1 MPHGINWHCCLLGVA
16 KVHISSDLTK
26 FISVF
31 IWKNGYYYLSLHSNV
46 AFMPRYFYYSDI
58 QTFLSESDD
67 QIFGKLAGRDEYD
80 SARTQK
86 NAWAEEIVVMKQVL
100 DAYKSESG
108 WIAFEYT
115 IPRIGKRIDVVLL
128 LRERVFVIEFKA
140 GEDEIKH
147 ADMDQV
153 LDYALD
159 LKNFHQGSADRMIVP
174 ILVPTENDQT
184 SEICRLSHYDDGIY
198 EPMVANKDSLCELIS
213 KVLEQDIPHINYN
226 VALQDW
232 VRSRY
237 APTPT
242 IVEAASALYTQ
253 HSVADITR
261 HEAEGEQLQRTTDY
275 VMQVIRETKARRG
288 KSICFVTGVPGAGKT
303 LVGLNVA
310 IQQSEQL
317 TDGKRDLAVYLS
329 GNGPLVA
336 VLTEALA
343 RDKQRQEEE
352 KGNRYY
358 ITAARREVSQ
368 FIQIIHRYRDQMLG
382 KLRTP
387 VRDGKIEIDPEKEL
401 RDKHAGYAEVE
412 NIAIF
417 DEAQRSWDQEHL
429 SGWLKRKKGFN
440 DFPMSEGEFLI
451 WSLDQRDDWAVIV
464 CLVGGGQEINTG
476 EAGIG
481 EWVRAMNETFP
492 DWKVYISNQLTDNE
506 YAEGQVA
513 EMLANHE
520 NVVFSPDLHLA
531 VSMRSYR
538 AESLSRMVHYL
549 LDGDAEKVR
558 EVYKDIKER
567 YPIVITRNL
576 DKAKAWLK
584 QKARGSRERYGLLVS
599 SKGYRLKPLAI
610 DVRCKPDTVHWF
622 LDDAND
628 VRSSLFL
635 EDAASEFDVQGLE
648 LDWTC
653 LVWDGDFR
661 YTDGGWDY
669 YEFNGGNRWNRIKKP
684 ERQAYQLNA
693 YRVLL
698 TRARQGMVICV
709 PEGDNA
715 DVTRLPEF
723 YDGTYEY
730 LTSLGFNEI

>member
-1 MPHGINWHCCLLGVA
+1 MA
-16 KVHISSDLTK
+16 
-26 FISVF
+26 
-31 IWKNGYYYLSLHSNV
+31 
-46 AFMPRYFYYSDI
+46 RYFYYSDI
-58 QTFLSESDD
+58 RSFLHESVEE
-67 QIFGKLAGRDEYD
+67 IFGKLSMNDEYD
-80 SARTQK
+80 TAATQK
-86 NAWAEEIVVMKQVL
+86 FAWEEEINTMKDVL
-100 DAYKSESG
+100 RTYQDEQG
-108 WIAFEYT
+108 WILFEYT

-128 LRERVFVIEFKA
+128 LRERIFAIEFKA
-140 GEDEIKH
+140 GQEDILH
-147 ADMDQV
+147 ADVDQV

-159 LKNFHQGSADRMIVP
+159 LKNFHQGSAERMIAP
-174 ILVPTENDQT
+174 ILVPTENDKVST
-184 SEICRLSHYDDGIY
+184 TCTLSHYDDGIY
-198 EPMVANKDSLCELIS
+198 EPMIANKEALGDIIGR
-213 KVLEQDIPHINYN
+213 VLRQVIPHTEYK
-226 VALQDW
+226 VALSDW

-237 APTPT
+237 EPTPT
-242 IVEAASALYTQ
+242 IVEAASALYNQ
-253 HSVADITR
+253 HSVEEITR
-261 HEAEGEQLQRTTDY
+261 HEAEGEQLERTTKY
-275 VMQVIRETKARRG
+275 VMQVIHETKERKG

-310 IQQSEQL
+310 IQQSEQV
-317 TDGKRDLAVYLS
+317 TNGKRDLAVYLS

-343 RDKQRQEEE
+343 RDKQRQEKE
-352 KGNRYY
+352 KGIRYN
-358 ITAARREVSQ
+358 ITTARREVSQ

-382 KLRTP
+382 KLKTP
-387 VRDGKIEIDPEKEL
+387 IRDGIVEIDPEKEL

-429 SGWLKRKKGFN
+429 ASWLKRKKGVN

-451 WSLDQRDDWAVIV
+451 WSLDQRQDWAVIV

-492 DWKVYISNQLTDNE
+492 DWKVYISNQLTEKE
-506 YAEGQVA
+506 YAEGQVE
-513 EMLANHE
+513 EMLKEHK
-520 NVVFSPDLHLA
+520 NVVFSDDLHLA
-531 VSMRSYR
+531 VSMRSFR

-549 LDGDAEKVR
+549 LDCDAKKVR
-558 EVYKDIKER
+558 ETYQEIKDR
-567 YPIVITRNL
+567 YPIVLTRDL
-576 DKAKAWLK
+576 EKAKDWLRER
-584 QKARGSRERYGLLVS
+584 ARGSERYGMLVS

-622 LDDAND
+622 LDDIDD

-653 LVWDGDFR
+653 LVWDADFR
-661 YTDGGWDY
+661 YNKGAWDF
-669 YEFNGGNRWNRIKKP
+669 YEFSGGSRWNKIKKE

-698 TRARQGMVICV
+698 TRARQGMIICV
-709 PEGDNA
+709 PEGNPEDH
-715 DVTRLPEF
+715 TRQPEF
-723 YDGTYEY
+723 YDSTYKY
-730 LTSLGFNEI
+730 LKQLGFEEI